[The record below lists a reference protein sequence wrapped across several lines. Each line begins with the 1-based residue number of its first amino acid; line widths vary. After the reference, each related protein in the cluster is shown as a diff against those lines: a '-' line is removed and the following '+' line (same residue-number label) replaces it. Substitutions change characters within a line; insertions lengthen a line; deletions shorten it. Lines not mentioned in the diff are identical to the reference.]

1 MSCGLLFHSKFDF
14 ATLSYVARGTSTA
27 QPIIIIIIRLWVVLL
42 ILPPPHRIVH
52 ILCVRL
58 LNFNAHIYS
67 RNPISLTQNKYLCG
81 GRNCAVFSHQKRIN
95 WLVNQKKMC
104 LYFSVWPFQKAAA
117 TTTTKTRK
125 VVLILTKLY
134 GSHLFYL
141 LPDEGL
147 YTDIQKS
154 IASISVGVF
163 CSVLFCSICTEKKPS
178 IKMFHLKVIMA
189 FIWQSECLPFQK
201 PKR

>member
-27 QPIIIIIIRLWVVLL
+27 QPIIIIIIIRLWVVLF

-95 WLVNQKKMC
+95 WLVNQEKN
-104 LYFSVWPFQKAAA
+104 
-117 TTTTKTRK
+117 
-125 VVLILTKLY
+125 VLIFLCVSVSKSSSNNNNKNPQSCFDFDKTVWKPLI
-134 GSHLFYL
+134 LFAPGWRFIYRYSEEHCVYIGRGFL
-141 LPDEGL
+141 
-147 YTDIQKS
+147 
-154 IASISVGVF
+154 F
-163 CSVLFCSICTEKKPS
+163 CSVLLYLHREKAKH
-178 IKMFHLKVIMA
+178 KNV
-189 FIWQSECLPFQK
+189 PFESYNGFYMTK
-201 PKR
+201 WMLTVSKT